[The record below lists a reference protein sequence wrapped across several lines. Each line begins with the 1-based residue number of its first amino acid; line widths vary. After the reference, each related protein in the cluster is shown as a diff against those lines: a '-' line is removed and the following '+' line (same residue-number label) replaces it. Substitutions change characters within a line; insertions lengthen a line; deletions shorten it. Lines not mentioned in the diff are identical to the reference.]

1 MYQLTINGLSEQDF
15 LTQYWQKKPLLIK
28 QGFQHFVDPLDA
40 NELAG
45 LAMEDSI
52 ESRIVTNHNDD
63 WQAHHGPF
71 TDFNLLTEQHATL
84 LVQAVDHWH
93 PNAAQLLEPFRFI
106 PNWRIDDLMI
116 SFSTP
121 GGGVGPHLDQYD
133 VFIIQ
138 GEGKRHWRVGLPDA
152 SLKQFAQNKS
162 LLQVEQFPAVIDCLL
177 EPGDV
182 LYIPPGCPHEG
193 YAVENALNYS
203 VGFRAPN
210 QRDLISQFADHLIDT
225 ELGNSRYSDA
235 ALTLRHSKGELSH
248 TEANS
253 LQQLMIAAIQDDT
266 LFKTW
271 LGNSISQ
278 PKHEMDLAPP
288 ETPYTLADLHA
299 LLADDDCVFERLGGT
314 RAVYQRIDN
323 KILLSVNGVNYAHDE
338 CCLTAIKL
346 LTDQSTV
353 TAAEIK
359 SSKNNHTFLE
369 TFTTLLNEG
378 IWFC

>member
-1 MYQLTINGLSEQDF
+1 MYQLAINDLSKQEF
-15 LTQYWQKKPLLIK
+15 LSQYWQKKPLLIK
-28 QGFQHFVDPLDA
+28 QGFKHFVDPLDA

-45 LAMEDSI
+45 LAMEESI
-52 ESRIVTNHNDD
+52 ESRIITNHDNQ
-63 WQAHHGPF
+63 WHAYHGPF
-71 TDFNLLTEQHATL
+71 EDFEQLSEQHSTL

-93 PNAAQLLEPFRFI
+93 GDAAQLLEPFRFI

-138 GEGKRHWRVGLPDA
+138 GEGKRHWRVGLPDNN
-152 SLKQFAQNKS
+152 LRQFVKNKS
-162 LLQVEQFPAVIDCLL
+162 LLQVEQFDAVIDCIL
-177 EPGDV
+177 EPGDI

-225 ELGNSRYSDA
+225 ELGNKRYNDP
-235 ALTLRHSKGELSH
+235 ALALRESKGELSND
-248 TEANS
+248 EA
-253 LQQLMIAAIQDDT
+253 QQIKQLMIAAIEDET
-266 LFKTW
+266 VFKTW

-278 PKHEMDLAPP
+278 PKHDMDLAPP
-288 ETPYTLADLHA
+288 EQPYTLADLKD
-299 LLADDDCVFERLGGT
+299 LLVDDDIVFERLGGT
-314 RAVYQRIDN
+314 RAVYQVLDDSV
-323 KILLSVNGVNYAHDE
+323 LLSINGTNYLHDLT
-338 CCLTAIKL
+338 CLADIKL
-346 LTDQSTV
+346 LSDNNTI
-353 TAAEIK
+353 AASEIN
-359 SSKNNHTFLE
+359 SSKNNHTFLK
-369 TFTTLLNEG
+369 TFTILLNEG